1 MINIIIK
8 SKKEFAEEFKKDEK
22 EIDILLALIFES
34 SIFQEFLWQEMRHA
48 IDVVNDPEKNNFWI
62 QQEYQKRMQE
72 L

>member
-1 MINIIIK
+1 MLEKIK
-8 SKKEFAEEFKKDEK
+8 EEFKKEFAKDDK
-22 EIDILLALIFES
+22 EIDILLSLIVEG